1 MYGEDA
7 RHPHRILII
16 CIYFDYFICRK
27 RLIVLAQ
34 QKIRQMHDLDT
45 VDVAC
50 GQFVHR
56 HHIFR
61 VMVFDFK
68 QVCDFPV
75 GFLRQ
80 IAATDFGLKPIMQY
94 LREAS
99 AR

>member
-50 GQFVHR
+50 GQFVQR

-61 VMVFDFK
+61 EK
-68 QVCDFPV
+68 QEN
-75 GFLRQ
+75 RS
-80 IAATDFGLKPIMQY
+80 GLAFA
-94 LREAS
+94 EA
-99 AR
+99 